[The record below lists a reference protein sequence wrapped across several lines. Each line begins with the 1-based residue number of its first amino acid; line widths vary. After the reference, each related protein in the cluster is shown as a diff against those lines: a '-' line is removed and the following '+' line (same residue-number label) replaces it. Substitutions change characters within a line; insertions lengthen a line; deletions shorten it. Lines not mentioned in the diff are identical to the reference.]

1 MINIKKLQ
9 GAGITFRRPAPAA
22 PSITTELPKA
32 SAPKDVTLF
41 REGRGLLY

>member
-9 GAGITFRRPAPAA
+9 GAGITFRRPTPAA

-32 SAPKDVTLF
+32 PALKDATLF
-41 REGRGLLY
+41 RGGRGLLY